1 MIYYTRLTEHSRQ
14 EEHMEQIDDDGG
26 IQIIDDNT
34 IDDGVS
40 YITSEE
46 QPVNNRIMLT
56 VRPSN
61 NNVIS
66 AGASHG
72 PNKMIKRKYIATDNE
87 SIHSISNVECEA
99 QNKSMTNSY
108 QQQTTVEQHHQTQPQ
123 QFSVQPQSEE
133 DFFCRAVA
141 CTLKG
146 LSRVH
151 SMKAKVEIYQVLS
164 KYTELEEN

>member
-1 MIYYTRLTEHSRQ
+1 
-14 EEHMEQIDDDGG
+14 MEQHIDEDGG

-46 QPVNNRIMLT
+46 PPVNNRIMLT

-66 AGASHG
+66 AGASHI
-72 PNKMIKRKYIATDNE
+72 PNKMLKRKYIATDNE
-87 SIHSISNVECEA
+87 SLNSNVECEA
-99 QNKSMTNSY
+99 QNKSMTNTY
-108 QQQTTVEQHHQTQPQ
+108 QQQHTTVEHHQKHQPQ
-123 QFSVQPQSEE
+123 QPSTQPQSEE

>member
-1 MIYYTRLTEHSRQ
+1 MAFIYATEHSRQ
-14 EEHMEQIDDDGG
+14 EEDMEQHIDDDGG

-40 YITSEE
+40 YITEDL
-46 QPVNNRIMLT
+46 PVNNRIMLT

-61 NNVIS
+61 NNVI
-66 AGASHG
+66 AGASHV
-72 PNKMIKRKYIATDNE
+72 PNKMKRKYIAADNE
-87 SIHSISNVECEA
+87 SLISNAECEA
-99 QNKSMTNSY
+99 QNKSISNSY
-108 QQQTTVEQHHQTQPQ
+108 QQNTTVEHQHQPQ
-123 QFSVQPQSEE
+123 QPSVQPPQSEE

>member
-1 MIYYTRLTEHSRQ
+1 
-14 EEHMEQIDDDGG
+14 MEQHIDDDGG

-40 YITSEE
+40 YIEDP
-46 QPVNNRIMLT
+46 PVNNRIMLT

-61 NNVIS
+61 NNIIS
-66 AGASHG
+66 AGASHM
-72 PNKMIKRKYIATDNE
+72 PNKMIKRKYISADNE
-87 SIHSISNVECEA
+87 SLISNAECDA
-99 QNKSMTNSY
+99 QNKSMTTSY
-108 QQQTTVEQHHQTQPQ
+108 QQQTSVEHQHHQPQ
-123 QFSVQPQSEE
+123 QSSTQPQSEE

-141 CTLKG
+141 CTLKN